1 MGEGAGPGL
10 VGVALLGQKKSPV
23 GQKRIGKKES
33 GHLLLLP
40 ARRTHEWVPAIGS
53 WGSV

>member
-23 GQKRIGKKES
+23 GQKRIGTPTFAT
-33 GHLLLLP
+33 GQ
-40 ARRTHEWVPAIGS
+40 ANA
-53 WGSV
+53 